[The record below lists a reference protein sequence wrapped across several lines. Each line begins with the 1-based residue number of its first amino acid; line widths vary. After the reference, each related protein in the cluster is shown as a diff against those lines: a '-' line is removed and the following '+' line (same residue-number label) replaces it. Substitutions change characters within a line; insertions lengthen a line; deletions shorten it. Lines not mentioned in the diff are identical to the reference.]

1 MENVKEYVLYLGK
14 YVKEEYAERFKDIIR
29 ETGIS
34 CDVVQL
40 DSEFDEASR
49 SVSNNGV
56 ALYCY
61 FVKGVN
67 AEVNGKPDASKICDK
82 GMGMGVA
89 LMNRNFNTYLY
100 QFKEYF
106 KNMKEIIQD
115 TCLKL
120 SDSIIWCEEHLS
132 VNF

>member
-1 MENVKEYVLYLGK
+1 MENVKEYTLYLGK
-14 YVKEEYAERFKDIIR
+14 YVKEEYVERFKDVIKEFDI
-29 ETGIS
+29 ECEI
-34 CDVVQL
+34 VQL

-61 FVKGVN
+61 FVKGIN
-67 AEVNGKPDASKICDK
+67 EKILGKPDATKIYDK
-82 GMGMGVA
+82 GMGLGVA
-89 LMNRNFNTYLY
+89 LMNRNLNTYLY
-100 QFKEYF
+100 QFGKHF
-106 KNMKEIIQD
+106 KNMEEVIQD

-120 SDSIIWCEEHLS
+120 SDSIVWCEEHLS

>member
-14 YVKEEYAERFKDIIR
+14 YVKSEYIERIKDVIK
-29 ETGIS
+29 ETGVKHE
-34 CDVVQL
+34 VVQL

-49 SVSNNGV
+49 SISNNGV

-61 FVKGVN
+61 FVKGAN
-67 AEVNGKPDASKICDK
+67 EEVIGKPDATKIYDK
-82 GMGMGVA
+82 GIGLGIA
-89 LMNRNFNTYLY
+89 LMNRNLNTYLY
-100 QFKEYF
+100 QFKDNF
-106 KNMKEIIQD
+106 NNMEKVIQD